1 MVKSFEYI
9 PLKAGEIRL
18 LHHSMQ
24 DGHVAWTLQPIQLKD
39 RCAESPVEFDA
50 LSYTWGDPSHTFPFQ
65 CNGSEL
71 RIHENLKNALPYLAR
86 RRSSLPIWIDAVC
99 INQSDDD
106 EKFVQISMMHSIYRQ
121 ATQVWVWLGSDPGH
135 EEEAIAL
142 LPKIA
147 AVGKEMEDLP
157 WGPALNQP
165 SPVDKGLPAF
175 RSPQWQAVTKISNNK
190 WFLRLWIVQEAALP
204 KKIRV
209 LYGQEEISWDVLG
222 DVVDVAAALRF
233 QLCDADGY
241 KPPKLA
247 QGLPTVFSI
256 RNFTQSMEQEDVPF
270 ALMRL
275 IVLTAHNHYCFDPR
289 DRVFGILGFFSE
301 RDLQRVGI
309 HGNMKVNELYTK
321 LTRFLFANPENP
333 REISMYGKIFDTV
346 EALFPELLNAHKW
359 QIGFDSYQ
367 EAVGMIISQ
376 HFWEESLATA
386 VLGNK
391 VEELPDDPTQVVIPG
406 DRCRVQFTLDD
417 YWRSLVG
424 NLTERYDE
432 TLEYETYRA
441 FRVGLARYAALLEKL
456 DVDVDNFSLLEECAF
471 GRAEDLETN
480 EYDEETLALVSP
492 GTPCLR
498 FMIDCAHFQAGRKPF
513 ITSSGRFGFGPT
525 SLQKGDQ
532 VCVFDFAQAPNVLRR
547 DKEDNGM
554 RYQVLGQA
562 YVHGMMYGE
571 VETLGIEEQEI
582 ILV

>member
-1 MVKSFEYI
+1 MKSFEYT
-9 PLKAGEIRL
+9 PLKTGEIRL
-18 LHHSMQ
+18 LHHFIQ
-24 DGHVAWTLQPIQLKD
+24 DGQATWTLEPVQL
-39 RCAESPVEFDA
+39 RERGAELPVEFDA
-50 LSYTWGDPSHTFPFQ
+50 LSYTWGDLSHTFPFQ
-65 CNGSEL
+65 YNGSEL
-71 RIHENLKNALPYLAR
+71 RIHENLNNALPYLAR

-99 INQSDDD
+99 INQSDND

-121 ATQVWVWLGSDPGH
+121 ATQVWVWLGSDPGR

-175 RSPQWQAVTKISNNK
+175 RSSQWHAVTKISNNK

-209 LYGQEEISWDVLG
+209 LYGQEEISWDVLS

-256 RNFTQSMEQEDVPF
+256 RNFTQSVEQESVPF

-275 IVLTAHNHYCFDPR
+275 LVLTAHNHHCFDPR

-309 HGNMKVNELYTK
+309 RGNMKVDELYTK
-321 LTRFLFANPENP
+321 LTRFLFANVSPAVSNWWELFHLSCSPNKRPGLPSWCPDYHNVHIADVPLPNRLERFLPSRDRKQPYNASRGKNFPQQPENP
-333 REISMYGKIFDTV
+333 REISMCGKIFDTV
-346 EALFPELLNAHKW
+346 ETLFPELLNAHKW
-359 QIGFDSYQ
+359 QAGFDTYQ

-376 HFWEESLATA
+376 HFWEKSLSTA
-386 VLGNK
+386 ILGYK

-406 DRCRVQFTLDD
+406 DGCRVQFTLDD

-424 NLTERYDE
+424 NMTERYDE
-432 TLEYETYRA
+432 ILEYETYRA

-456 DVDVDNFSLLEECAF
+456 DVDVDNFS
-471 GRAEDLETN
+471 
-480 EYDEETLALVSP
+480 
-492 GTPCLR
+492 
-498 FMIDCAHFQAGRKPF
+498 
-513 ITSSGRFGFGPT
+513 
-525 SLQKGDQ
+525 
-532 VCVFDFAQAPNVLRR
+532 
-547 DKEDNGM
+547 
-554 RYQVLGQA
+554 
-562 YVHGMMYGE
+562 
-571 VETLGIEEQEI
+571 
-582 ILV
+582 